1 MLMNSCTTVASVPG
15 EAMGSVWR
23 SCRVAR
29 NFHGTLRVPF
39 RVTRAPRLGPHLT
52 SSERRGWLVR
62 MLLLRRCA
70 RSGLRPAALV
80 AQHSRP
86 GQLRASSNLPILQQ
100 GIPGAND
107 KASRGVNQRNAESL
121 GLVRLASVQLKG
133 YLTMHMN
140 DACDDILRSAAQMN
154 IRTSNTIGL
163 PRRTY
168 KYTVQRSPFV
178 DKHSMEQFE
187 KREYNRI
194 IEFYGASCV
203 GPDATAVVHF
213 LRHMERVIIPAHAA
227 ARAKVTLFSYE
238 RLHPAPRAET
248 PTALS
253 RPEAAAAAAA
263 ELGAQLEAVEADIQ
277 AQEAKVAVEAEATV
291 DAWGAEAE
299 AKVAGADEAAGA
311 VETGPATGG
320 S

>member
-1 MLMNSCTTVASVPG
+1 MLV
-15 EAMGSVWR
+15 
-23 SCRVAR
+23 
-29 NFHGTLRVPF
+29 
-39 RVTRAPRLGPHLT
+39 
-52 SSERRGWLVR
+52 
-62 MLLLRRCA
+62 LRRCA
-70 RSGLRPAALV
+70 WSGLRPAALV
-80 AQHSRP
+80 AHSRP
-86 GQLRASSNLPILQQ
+86 DQLRASSNLPLLQQ
-100 GIPGAND
+100 GIPGPD
-107 KASRGVNQRNAESL
+107 EKPSRGVNQRNAASL

-133 YLTMHMN
+133 WLTMHMN

-178 DKHSMEQFE
+178 DKTSMEQFE

-194 IEFYGASCV
+194 IEFYGSSCV
-203 GPDATAVVHF
+203 GADATAVVHF

-238 RLHPAPRAET
+238 QLYPTPRAET
-248 PTALS
+248 SAASLS
-253 RPEAAAAAAA
+253 RPEAAAVAAA

-291 DAWGAEAE
+291 DAWEAEAE
-299 AKVAGADEAAGA
+299 AKVAVEA
-311 VETGPATGG
+311 EATVDAWEAEAE
-320 S
+320 

>member
-1 MLMNSCTTVASVPG
+1 MHTCPSCLPCS
-15 EAMGSVWR
+15 
-23 SCRVAR
+23 
-29 NFHGTLRVPF
+29 
-39 RVTRAPRLGPHLT
+39 
-52 SSERRGWLVR
+52 R

-80 AQHSRP
+80 AHSRP

-100 GIPGAND
+100 GIPGADD
-107 KASRGVNQRNAESL
+107 KSSRGVNQRNAESL

-140 DACDDILRSAAQMN
+140 DVCDDILRSAAQMN

-187 KREYNRI
+187 RREYNRI

-203 GPDATAVVHF
+203 GADATAVVHF

-248 PTALS
+248 STTTSPSL
-253 RPEAAAAAAA
+253 PEAAAAAAA

-291 DAWGAEAE
+291 DAWEAEAE
-299 AKVAGADEAAGA
+299 AKVAGADAAAGV
-311 VETGPATGG
+311 VETGPAKGG